1 MTEIALMR
9 DQDFDFMIR
18 VISVI
23 SKIATPSLQP
33 DRTYSFSGQGLP
45 WRFMMPNPGAK
56 ALQKPYNLFKELV
69 SSWMGQNEGQ
79 PHGVCDREGLS
90 DLGGCRDG
98 EKKSTQQEP
107 FPPLMS
113 LHVILFAVSRESIK
127 TVLIYGS

>member
-45 WRFMMPNPGAK
+45 WWFMMPNPGAK
-56 ALQKPYNLFKELV
+56 ALQKPHNLFKELV
-69 SSWMGQNEGQ
+69 SSQMGQNEGR
-79 PHGVCDREGLS
+79 PWGACDREGLS
-90 DLGGCRDG
+90 DLRGCRAG
-98 EKKSTQQEP
+98 GKKSTHQEP

-113 LHVILFAVSRESIK
+113 LYVILFTASRESIK